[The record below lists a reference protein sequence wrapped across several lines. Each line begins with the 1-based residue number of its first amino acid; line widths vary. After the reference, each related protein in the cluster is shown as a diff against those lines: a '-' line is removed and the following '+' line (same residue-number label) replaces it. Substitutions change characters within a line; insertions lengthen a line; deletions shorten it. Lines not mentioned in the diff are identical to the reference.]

1 MPTIIKTHTASVGRL
16 LDPPAVMEGNKMK
29 EKCIPGLRSREFT
42 TKSEAEARK
51 LYSEFYG
58 KCLVKLE
65 PPANSWTN
73 EWRVKFF

>member
-1 MPTIIKTHTASVGRL
+1 
-16 LDPPAVMEGNKMK
+16 MK

-51 LYSEFYG
+51 LYNEFCG

-73 EWRVKFF
+73 EWKIKFF